1 MSETQPTATDPN
13 ARAPDVNPMT
23 DENARPWHGTSNPLE
38 ALWLHFTAEIAKLSG
53 KKTPN
58 PAADAAAAKEAADK
72 KIADDATAR
81 AEQDEADRQEALA
94 AAAPPV
100 TPAG

>member
-1 MSETQPTATDPN
+1 MSDSN
-13 ARAPDVNPMT
+13 APLPAVNPMT
-23 DENARPWHGTSNPLE
+23 GEDARPWHGTANPLE

-53 KKTPN
+53 KTPAN

-81 AEQDEADRQEALA
+81 EKQDEADRQAAL
-94 AAAPPV
+94 AAPPV
-100 TPAG
+100 APAG